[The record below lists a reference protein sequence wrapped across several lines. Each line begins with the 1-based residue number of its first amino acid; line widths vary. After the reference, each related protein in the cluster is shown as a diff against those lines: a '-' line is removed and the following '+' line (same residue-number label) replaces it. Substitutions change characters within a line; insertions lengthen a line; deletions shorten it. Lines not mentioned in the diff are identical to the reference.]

1 MKRLV
6 PIAALGG
13 VVVFVWLLQ
22 EIGTKPPFERDTY
35 NVVVISM
42 DGWREDHRSGA
53 GYPRATTPH
62 LDALAEGAI
71 TFEQAFTP
79 TPDSFEAHASLFT
92 SMWPTT
98 HGANQALNQ
107 PLRDDWIT
115 FAEELQVSGYDT
127 VAFVDG
133 GDLDPQWKLNQ
144 GFFRYDLVPRHETE
158 ASNSLAKFRRKIY
171 DANQWLASREG
182 VDERPFFLFFHSRVL
197 RPPFQSPYPRNETFD
212 PDYPDPSRR
221 VVTLDDVRKIE
232 RGEKRLDASEVRH
245 VIAQYDAELATVDFY
260 LDDWLRRLFEG
271 GGFADNTVF
280 VLLST
285 QGMELLEHGT
295 VGADSKLLVD
305 TSLHVPLL
313 WWVPGMDGRVVG
325 SQVRLIDV
333 LPTLYDLLGLEPTA
347 PMQGESLV
355 SHMLGRTAV
364 DLPAFSEVYDK
375 TYEIYSLREDGAR
388 ILWDRKLPEPVFFD
402 CDVDPDNT
410 LNLKS
415 EQPERAEA
423 LRTRLDE
430 MLREAREFDAG
441 FAP

>member
-13 VVVFVWLLQ
+13 VVLFVWLLQ

-35 NVVVISM
+35 NVVVVSL

-53 GYPRATTPH
+53 GYPRATTPY
-62 LDALAEGAI
+62 LDALARDAI
-71 TFEQAFTP
+71 AFEHAYSP

-92 SMWPTT
+92 SLLPTT
-98 HGANQALNQ
+98 HGANQARNQ

-158 ASNSLAKFRRKIY
+158 GPNSLARFRRKIY

-182 VDERPFFLFFHSRVL
+182 VDDRPFFLFFHSRVL
-197 RPPFQSPYPRNETFD
+197 RPPFQAPYPRNENFD
-212 PDYPDPSRR
+212 PDYPNPSDRI
-221 VVTLDDVRKIE
+221 VSLEDVRKIE
-232 RGEKRLDASEVRH
+232 RGEMRLDAAEVRH
-245 VIAQYDAELATVDFY
+245 LVAQYDAEIATVDFY
-260 LDDWLRRLFEG
+260 LEDWLKRLFEG
-271 GGFADNTVF
+271 GGFKDNTIF

-285 QGMELLEHGT
+285 QGMELLEHG
-295 VGADSKLLVD
+295 VLGANHKLLLD
-305 TSLHVPLL
+305 TSLRVPLI
-313 WWVPGMDGRVVG
+313 WWVPGMDGRAVG

-355 SHMLGRTAV
+355 SHMLGRTAR

-375 TYEIYSLREDGAR
+375 TYEIYSLREGNAR

-402 CDVDPDNT
+402 CEVDPDNR

-423 LRTRLDE
+423 LKTRLDE
-430 MLREAREFDAG
+430 MLREAREFDSG
-441 FAP
+441 IAP